1 MREDNEGKDLYIAKC
16 YIKVFS
22 SYKCWICLILRTCV
36 HVESKRENGEND
48 GKKDGEC

>member
-1 MREDNEGKDLYIAKC
+1 MCGKDLYIALG

-22 SYKCWICLILRTCV
+22 SYKCWIYLILRTCV
-36 HVESKRENGEND
+36 HVEAKRENGEND